1 MRAGHHLDI
10 PMLCHHHGPLSL
22 LLSWTTG
29 TGEWSRPSSDLPS
42 GFLHSIFIFLWQSL
56 VSKVQLSNDPVS
68 VCWWC
73 LTRCCE
79 CYSWSIVNKKKY
91 PLRLNYGP
99 GSVKAMAQQTP
110 ASSTMSPGTENAQE
124 FSQIFWTGAM
134 PRHDVY
140 HPTLRGVFLSNIFY
154 M

>member
-1 MRAGHHLDI
+1 MRADHHLDI

-29 TGEWSRPSSDLPS
+29 TGHWSRPSSVLPS

-79 CYSWSIVNKKKY
+79 CYSWSIVNKKNTHCGLIMGQALWK
-91 PLRLNYGP
+91 PWRSKHQPHRQWVPEQRMLRNFLRYFGQGP
-99 GSVKAMAQQTP
+99 CRDMMCTIQRSEAF
-110 ASSTMSPGTENAQE
+110 
-124 FSQIFWTGAM
+124 FS
-134 PRHDVY
+134 
-140 HPTLRGVFLSNIFY
+140 
-154 M
+154 